1 VDVFDASVVTKIE
14 PDAVVDRFTQ
24 RKNVTVNLNPPRG
37 N

>member
-1 VDVFDASVVTKIE
+1 VFDASVVTKIE
-14 PDAVVDRFTQ
+14 PDAVADRQ